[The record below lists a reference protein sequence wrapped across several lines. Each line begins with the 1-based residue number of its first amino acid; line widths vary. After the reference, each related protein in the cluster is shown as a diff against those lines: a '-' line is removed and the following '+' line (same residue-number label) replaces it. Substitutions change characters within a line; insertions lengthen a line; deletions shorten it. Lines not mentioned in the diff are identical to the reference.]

1 MNVMTLLAPEPRTAP
16 RRLPTLAVAV
26 AVFLGSAWL
35 LLYFIPTPHTQTDYL
50 VTGTLGTL
58 LGLAV
63 VFIALVRGRL

>member
-1 MNVMTLLAPEPRTAP
+1 MNVMTLLGPEPRTTP
-16 RRLPTLAVAV
+16 RRLPTFAVAV

-35 LLYFIPTPHTQTDYL
+35 ILSFIPTPHSHTDYL

-63 VFIALVRGRL
+63 VFIALMRGRL